1 MSGSI
6 SSKMQEKRV
15 NGIVRPGAGPIK
27 ILLRKFCAT
36 QIFRHSDWSKI
47 LTSQSKCL
55 TK

>member
-27 ILLRKFCAT
+27 ILLRKFYAKLYFKHFDWLLK
-36 QIFRHSDWSKI
+36 IFN
-47 LTSQSKCL
+47 QS
-55 TK
+55 